1 MSVKGPF
8 IAGITVAA
16 ATAIGATI
24 IATSGDGSAAAKSG
38 GSTASIQSRPTR
50 VGAKTEDVLTDG
62 SGRPLYYFAG
72 DTAKQSR
79 VTGQLAVAWPPVT
92 SVKAPGA
99 HSLPGRLTTL
109 KDSHGDQ
116 VAYNGHLLYTFVSDS
131 RGVAR
136 GQGVQNFYLATPNLS
151 TQPGSSSTSTSTSG
165 DNAPSGGYGG
175 Y

>member
-16 ATAIGATI
+16 VTAIGATI
-24 IATSGDGSAAAKSG
+24 IATSGDGSASAKSSG
-38 GSTASIQSRPTR
+38 PTATIESRPTR
-50 VGAKTEDVLTDG
+50 VGAQTENVLTDA

-92 SVKAPGA
+92 SAKAPDA
-99 HSLPGRLTTL
+99 HGLSGRLATL
-109 KDSHGDQ
+109 HDSHGNQ
-116 VAYNGHLLYTFVSDS
+116 VTYNGHLLYTFVSDS

-136 GQGVQNFYLATPNLS
+136 GQGVQNFYLATPSLS
-151 TQPGSSSTSTSTSG
+151 TQPGSSSTSSSNTSG
-165 DNAPSGGYGG
+165 GGYGG

>member
-24 IATSGDGSAAAKSG
+24 IATSRNGSAAAKSSP
-38 GSTASIQSRPTR
+38 STASIQSRPTK
-50 VGAKTEDVLTDG
+50 VGAQTEDVLTDG

-72 DTAKQSR
+72 DTAKQSH

-92 SVKAPGA
+92 STKAPAA
-99 HSLPGRLTTL
+99 HGLAGRLTTL
-109 KDSHGDQ
+109 HDAHGDQ

-136 GQGVQNFYLATPNLS
+136 GQGVQNFYLATPSLS
-151 TQPGSSSTSTSTSG
+151 AQPGSSPTSS
-165 DNAPSGGYGG
+165 DNAPTGGYGG

>member
-24 IATSGDGSAAAKSG
+24 IATSGDGSAAAKSSA
-38 GSTASIQSRPTR
+38 GSASIQSRPTK
-50 VGAKTEDVLTDG
+50 VGGQTEDVLADG
-62 SGRPLYYFAG
+62 TGRPLYYFAG
-72 DTAKQSR
+72 DTAKQSH

-92 SVKAPGA
+92 SGQAPAA
-99 HSLPGRLTTL
+99 HGLSGRLTTVH
-109 KDSHGDQ
+109 DAHGNQ

-136 GQGVQNFYLATPNLS
+136 GQGVQNFYLATPSLS
-151 TQPGSSSTSTSTSG
+151 APPGSSPTSS
-165 DNAPSGGYGG
+165 DNAPAGGYGG